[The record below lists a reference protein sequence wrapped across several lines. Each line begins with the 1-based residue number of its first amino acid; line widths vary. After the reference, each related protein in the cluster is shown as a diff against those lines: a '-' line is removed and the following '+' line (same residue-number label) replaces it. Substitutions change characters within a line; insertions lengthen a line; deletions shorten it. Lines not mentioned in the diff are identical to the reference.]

1 VRDGYELGVVD
12 ERGLRTGV
20 ASCVDDAGSSAR
32 SEEVIGTAR
41 PVHTRDG
48 DEDEYIAGVI
58 DYAAPVP
65 EGVVYA
71 YQELVNRV

>member
-1 VRDGYELGVVD
+1 
-12 ERGLRTGV
+12 
-20 ASCVDDAGSSAR
+20 
-32 SEEVIGTAR
+32 
-41 PVHTRDG
+41 VHTRDG